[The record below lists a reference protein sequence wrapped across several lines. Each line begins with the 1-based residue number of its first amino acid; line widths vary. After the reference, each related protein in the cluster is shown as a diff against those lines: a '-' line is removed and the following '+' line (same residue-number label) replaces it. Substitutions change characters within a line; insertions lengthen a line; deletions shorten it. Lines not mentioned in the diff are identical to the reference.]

1 MRSLDSGITVSCIF
15 SDTKQNPVENGFQKH
30 QKTKNHKAREKRKSI
45 RGFFCLRKYH
55 ESRNRLSLRNAPPAP
70 PEDQGDDPEVLLD
83 NSKQRRK
90 KMSEDDDDD
99 DSAGG
104 GNWVPSFEVGNF
116 AREVEFR
123 GPTPFLFHSLYS
135 CNNNATS
142 ADQKQDDGKNESLD
156 LKLAL

>member
-99 DSAGG
+99 DDSAGG
-104 GNWVPSFEVGNF
+104 ADSPTSVSSSQGEDVVNRKCKRCWKFGHNEQTC
-116 AREVEFR
+116 RELVAI
-123 GPTPFLFHSLYS
+123 PQT
-135 CNNNATS
+135 T
-142 ADQKQDDGKNESLD
+142 
-156 LKLAL
+156 